1 MILVDHV
8 IRDPLSHFTY
18 RVLGYSDAA
27 EIFVFVSGLTCGIVY
42 FRLLSKS
49 GWVGLLR
56 VLAKRAIRIY
66 IYYGLSSLAIVLL
79 IAVSHSAIDI
89 ASIQMSQY
97 FGPTVAT
104 LSALARDPA
113 DAIWSVLG
121 MGYSPPISGILLLYL
136 PLTLI
141 AMPLF
146 MWGARHNAAATLCIS
161 ASVWLIAQLFPQFG
175 SVVTERTWLNP
186 LAWQFIFVIG
196 LFFGMRHHTSV
207 KQPLFKRAAWFVTA
221 AWMVVGISFLFRF
234 SVFISPH
241 IGLHLEWLRVPDPIL
256 LHMKE
261 TLSPVRVL
269 HFLSIA
275 LLFATYIRPNSSI
288 LQSFIATPFIIAGQ
302 RSLEI
307 FSVTVV
313 LSMAANIFIL
323 AENPSLLVHL
333 ILDCAMALIVALTA
347 IILARPRKRQLF

>member
-1 MILVDHV
+1 MVLVDHV

-49 GWVGLLR
+49 GWVGFFR
-56 VLAKRAIRIY
+56 VVAKRASRIY

-79 IAVSHSAIDI
+79 IAVSHSEID
-89 ASIQMSQY
+89 SIQMSQY
-97 FGPTVAT
+97 YGPTVAT
-104 LSALARDPA
+104 LLALARDPA
-113 DAIWSVLG
+113 YAIYFVLG
-121 MGYSPPISGILLLYL
+121 MGYSPPVAGILLLYL

-146 MWGARHNAAATLCIS
+146 FWGARHNAAATLCIS
-161 ASVWLIAQLFPQFG
+161 ASLWLIAQLFPQFG
-175 SVVTERTWLNP
+175 IVVTERIGLNP

-207 KQPLFKRAAWFVTA
+207 NQPLFNRASWFVTA
-221 AWMVVGISFLFRF
+221 AWIVVGTSFLLRF

-241 IGLHLEWLRVPDPIL
+241 IGLHLEWLRVPDPIS

-261 TLSPVRVL
+261 TLSPIRVL
-269 HFLSIA
+269 HFLSTA
-275 LLFATYIRPNSSI
+275 LLFATYIRQNSSI
-288 LQSFIATPFIIAGQ
+288 LKSSIATPFIVAGQ
-302 RSLEI
+302 RSLEM

-313 LSMAANIFIL
+313 LSMATNMIVL
-323 AENPSLLVHL
+323 SKNPSLLVHL
-333 ILDCAMALIVALTA
+333 ILDFAMIVALTA
-347 IILARPRKRQLF
+347 IVLVSVRRPSPI